1 MVQTIQA
8 TDLTLHDLR
17 TKFGLNL
24 IEDDQF
30 FPEWLEGLPE
40 LTELEQQGLDRVKA
54 NYLDLVEQPMIE
66 STVKM
71 VVLAPLLDLAGFYR
85 LPFRIT
91 AETSITVAAEDE
103 GVLIQGRIDVLVLQE
118 QFWILVIESKRPTF
132 SVDLAIPQALSY
144 MLGNPNPQRPSF
156 GLITNGSQFLFLKLT
171 RQDSPK
177 YALSN
182 LFSLLNRGNDLYKVL
197 QVLKRLSQ
205 VVI

>member
-1 MVQTIQA
+1 
-8 TDLTLHDLR
+8 
-17 TKFGLNL
+17 
-24 IEDDQF
+24 
-30 FPEWLEGLPE
+30 
-40 LTELEQQGLDRVKA
+40 
-54 NYLDLVEQPMIE
+54 MIE

>member
-17 TKFGLNL
+17 TKFGLTL
-24 IEDDQF
+24 IDDDQF

-40 LTELEQQGLDRVKA
+40 LTESEQQGLDRVKA